1 MQDHTLV
8 GLKNWIASLQHYSWA
23 AGRTAPSHE
32 LVDNQAFN
40 EQNSPLPAH
49 SFPCFPPFS
58 LFSPV
63 LLTSHLQAAG
73 ADGLHQQHACRPA
86 GTFWRTSW
94 EADGSPVLSGH
105 SPDGKHAD
113 LPKTVH
119 AVSQLQ
125 QDRRAS
131 CCPTLFLVSIW
142 SLSF

>member
-8 GLKNWIASLQHYSWA
+8 GLKNWIPSLQHYSWA

-40 EQNSPLPAH
+40 DEWNSPLPTH
-49 SFPCFPPFS
+49 FSLLSPFS
-58 LFSPV
+58 LFSLV

-73 ADGLHQQHACRPA
+73 ADGLHQRHACRPA

-125 QDRRAS
+125 QARRAS
-131 CCPTLFLVSIW
+131 CCPTLFLVSIC